1 MRLSWCESVF
11 PYKSRSNRCST
22 PSGIIIFSNLKPSK
36 TMKWDSLWHLR
47 TENATKLQKL
57 DKWSRHKMVFFA
69 KIKTTF
75 TFAATVAA
83 TLKDHFEGESMW
95 WCLGGCLYGETLHFA
110 SLSPCCVAGKFH
122 LLYENGWSNYCKHP
136 HSFQLVVIR

>member
-11 PYKSRSNRCST
+11 PYKIPQGQVQHTVRHYH
-22 PSGIIIFSNLKPSK
+22 FLKFETLS
-36 TMKWDSLWHLR
+36 TMKWDRLWHLR
-47 TENATKLQKL
+47 TENAMKLQIL
-57 DKWSRHKMVFFA
+57 DSWSRHEVVFFA
-69 KIKTTF
+69 NIKTTS

-95 WCLGGCLYGETLHFA
+95 WGLGGRLYVETLHFA

-122 LLYENGWSNYCKHP
+122 LLYRNGWSNYCKHP